1 MVEEDGVEED
11 EEGLD
16 RLRSRHRRQDTVEEG
31 LEAELDAEEKGE
43 EEEEEEEEEEQGNE
57 TRRRLGLLEESAE
70 ALEVEPRAPDVNVE

>member
-16 RLRSRHRRQDTVEEG
+16 HLRSRHRRQDTVEEG
-31 LEAELDAEEKGE
+31 LEAELDAE